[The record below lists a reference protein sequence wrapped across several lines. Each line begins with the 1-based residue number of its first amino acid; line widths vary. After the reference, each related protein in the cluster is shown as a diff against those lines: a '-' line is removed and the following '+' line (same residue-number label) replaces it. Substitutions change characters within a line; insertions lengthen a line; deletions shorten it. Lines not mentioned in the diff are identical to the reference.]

1 MRPTP
6 GARNEPF
13 VIREAMPTRV
23 AKAGQVRSPEVGLQ
37 QGKWYNWGMND
48 FGKGPTLEQATP
60 WLRDEA
66 ERIERIL
73 DVTERNSVIEGLP
86 PLSEE
91 TRERL
96 RKELTAGPELA
107 RAPGE

>member
-1 MRPTP
+1 MT
-6 GARNEPF
+6 
-13 VIREAMPTRV
+13 
-23 AKAGQVRSPEVGLQ
+23 
-37 QGKWYNWGMND
+37 D
-48 FGKGPTLEQATP
+48 FGKGPTLTQANP
-60 WLRDEA
+60 WLQDEA

-96 RKELTAGPELA
+96 RKELTAGSELVRA
-107 RAPGE
+107 RGE